1 MIGTNNSNNMDNTS
15 EEIADGI
22 KAIVAEVKKRSPKTK
37 ILLLA
42 VFPRNTAKDETARK
56 TQKDKID
63 NINKMIAKLDDG
75 GKSVKF
81 LDIGGKFLDGNGAIP
96 KDIMPDQLHLSEK
109 GYEIWANAV
118 ESVIKDLLK

>member
-1 MIGTNNSNNMDNTS
+1 MDNTS